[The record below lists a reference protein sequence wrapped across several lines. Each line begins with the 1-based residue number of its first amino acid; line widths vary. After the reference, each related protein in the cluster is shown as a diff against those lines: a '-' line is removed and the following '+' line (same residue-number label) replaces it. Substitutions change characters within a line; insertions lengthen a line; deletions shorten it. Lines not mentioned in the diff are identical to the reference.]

1 MTSGKEHQ
9 NEAYPRVWLHSD
21 LSKTQNWQG
30 QIVRTEGI
38 IEKILRQLHVVA
50 QIKNTA
56 NNKKPGELNLIIG
69 QYVHA
74 KI

>member
-9 NEAYPRVWLHSD
+9 NKAYPKVWLHSD

-38 IEKILRQLHVVA
+38 IEKRSRQLHVVA

-56 NNKKPGELNLIIG
+56 NNKKTRQIKPNNRAICPC
-69 QYVHA
+69 
-74 KI
+74 